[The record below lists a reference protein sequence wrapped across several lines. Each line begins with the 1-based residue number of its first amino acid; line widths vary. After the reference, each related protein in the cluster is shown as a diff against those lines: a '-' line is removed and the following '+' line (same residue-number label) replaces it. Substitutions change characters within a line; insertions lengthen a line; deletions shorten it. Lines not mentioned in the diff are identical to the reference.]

1 MPVEGFLDDLPTL
14 RHPEKSEKIRHAN
27 AGTGQF
33 SRPVCDFDPN
43 YSDRFEDV
51 DADDARFDAWS
62 RSISINPIEQKFR
75 SNGELIAGIT
85 KKRGLR
91 VEGVAHQFALA
102 LLAAVDVQL
111 ESLQD
116 RVMLGWGSCWC
127 HAERIRH
134 KKSGHQRTRLAKKG
148 A

>member
-1 MPVEGFLDDLPTL
+1 MKGFLDDLPTL
-14 RHPEKSEKIRHAN
+14 WHPKKSEEIRHAN

-43 YSDRFEDV
+43 HSDRFEDV
-51 DADDARFDAWS
+51 DADDARFDARCW
-62 RSISINPIEQKFR
+62 SISINPIEQEFR

-91 VEGVAHQFALA
+91 VEGGAHQFALA

-116 RVMLGWGSCWC
+116 LVMLG
-127 HAERIRH
+127 
-134 KKSGHQRTRLAKKG
+134 
-148 A
+148 